1 MNRILN
7 RIVLTKIAISVFVVA
22 NLLTVLSINMPDS
35 IQKAFHSHIKGCL
48 SDWNAY
54 RLDQANY
61 RWRQYAYVV
70 GLDNRWQMFGRQSRF
85 NWWYDIRAVYSN
97 GIVEKAILLPLPNQS
112 QRSILERYVFDQKE
126 RKFALNIYQ
135 SELGRE
141 AYSRYLMRQFAEQ
154 DGMPIQSI
162 RWHLCTQRILPPEE
176 AVTKQE
182 LHEPKTQV
190 YPLNDFLVPTA
201 YGTGANDRE
210 KLVSLFKD

>member
-7 RIVLTKIAISVFVVA
+7 RLVLTKIAISVFVVG
-22 NLLTVLSINMPDS
+22 NLLTVLCINTPDS
-35 IQKAFHSHIKGCL
+35 FQRSFHSSLKGCL
-48 SDWNAY
+48 SEWNAY

-97 GIVEKAILLPLPNQS
+97 GIVEKSILLPLSNQS
-112 QRSILERYVFDQKE
+112 QRSILERYIFDQKE

-141 AYSRYLMRQFAEQ
+141 AYSRYLMRQFSEL
-154 DGMPIQSI
+154 DGMPIKSI

-176 AVTKQE
+176 AVAKQE
-182 LHEPKTQV
+182 LHDSMTQV
-190 YPLNDFLVPTA
+190 YPLNDFLVPKA
-201 YGTGANDRE
+201 YDTGANDRE
-210 KLVSLFKD
+210 KLVSLTKD